1 MPRGAATGN
10 HLSCDVR
17 VPALI
22 AAVLV
27 LLGLAACRGRTE
39 APPEVALAYR
49 TLVASLDEKAPG
61 TSFVRLRDF
70 AHQNERYAVSTE
82 ALAALGPW
90 RRKME
95 AAYRRSRD
103 LAREGRFDEAEAI
116 LNDLASVTGE
126 GAGRLAGE
134 FLAYDFHRLKASR
147 LLVKGDVAGAE
158 VAAKEL
164 REMPLTEAQMAETE
178 RLLDSTALVDAGVR
192 MTRTTALQSAAR
204 SIHVLLHST
213 YADEGQY
220 PATLTLDS
228 PALASLRDVGLLR
241 SVTAIEGYTATPDTF
256 SFVLVG
262 QDPSQR
268 IRVTQS
274 GMEDAGPEHP

>member
-1 MPRGAATGN
+1 MRG
-10 HLSCDVR
+10 R
-17 VPALI
+17 ALT
-22 AAVLV
+22 AAVTL

-39 APPEVALAYR
+39 APPEVVQAYQA
-49 TLVASLDEKAPG
+49 LVASLDEKAPG
-61 TSFVRLRDF
+61 TSFARLRDF
-70 AHQNERYAVSTE
+70 ARENERYAVSTD
-82 ALAALGPW
+82 ALAALDPW
-90 RRKME
+90 RGKME

-103 LAREGRFDEAEAI
+103 LAREDRFDEAEAI

-126 GAGRLAGE
+126 GAGRLARE
-134 FLAYDFHRLKASR
+134 FLSYDFHRLKSSR

-158 VAAKEL
+158 VAAKAL
-164 REMPLTEAQMAETE
+164 REKPLTEAQMAEAE
-178 RLLDSTALVDAGVR
+178 RLLDSTALVDAGVK
-192 MTRTTALQSAAR
+192 MMRTTALQSAAR

-213 YADEGQY
+213 YAQEGQY

-228 PALASLRDVGLLR
+228 PTLASLRDTGLLR
-241 SVTAIEGYTATPDTF
+241 SVTTIEGYTATPDTF

-274 GMEDAGPEHP
+274 GMEEPGPGRP